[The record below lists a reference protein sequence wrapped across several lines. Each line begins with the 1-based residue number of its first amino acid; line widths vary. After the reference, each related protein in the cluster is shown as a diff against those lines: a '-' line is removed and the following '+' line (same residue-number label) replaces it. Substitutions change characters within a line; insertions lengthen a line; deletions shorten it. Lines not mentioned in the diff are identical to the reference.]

1 MKEQQS
7 SRVLLVLFLG
17 VLMGALDIAIVGPAL
32 PAIRSS
38 FAGTGERSLAWIF
51 SAYVLFNLIGT
62 PVMAKLSDMF
72 GRRLIYA
79 IDIGLFAVGSLIV
92 ATAPAFSF
100 VLIGRAVQ
108 GFGAGGIFPVASA
121 VIGDTF
127 PPERR
132 GSALGLIGAVFGLA
146 FVIGPAL
153 AGLILTIGSWHW
165 LFLINVPI
173 ALIVMAF
180 GLKLLPG
187 RVKRPVERFDWLGMA
202 ALALTLSAF
211 TFALNNIDTAH
222 FGATIVGIRV
232 LPFLI
237 SAIVFGFITARIE
250 RTAANPILPA
260 SLFQS
265 GQLRIGYALT
275 TGAGVG
281 EAAVVFMPLFAIAAL
296 SGLKQG
302 QASFLLLPVVLAMA
316 VASPVSGRLLDR
328 FGSKAVIVSGLA
340 VTTIGIFLL
349 SITAGS
355 LTMFIISGALM
366 GFGLSSLL
374 GAPIRY
380 ITLNEVA
387 QEDRS
392 AAQGVITVFTSAG
405 QLAGAAVIGAV
416 AASGGGSATSYESAF
431 FVVCAASALML
442 VAALGLKRRAAERA
456 SAQI

>member
-1 MKEQQS
+1 MKEQKS
-7 SRVLLVLFLG
+7 SRVLLVLFFG

-62 PVMAKLSDMF
+62 PVMAKLSDIA

-92 ATAPAFSF
+92 ASAPAFSF
-100 VLIGRAVQ
+100 VFIGRAIQ

-153 AGLILTIGSWHW
+153 AGLILSIASWHW

-187 RVKRPVERFDWLGMA
+187 RADRPVERFDWLGMA
-202 ALALTLSAF
+202 ALSLTLSAF
-211 TFALNNIDTAH
+211 TFGLNNIDTAH
-222 FGATIVGIRV
+222 FGSSLVGLRV
-232 LPFLI
+232 LPFLVA
-237 SAIVFGFITARIE
+237 AIVFGFITSQIE
-250 RTAANPILPA
+250 RRAANPILPA

-265 GQLRIGYALT
+265 RQLRIGYALT

-281 EAAVVFMPLFAIAAL
+281 EAAVVFMPLFAVAAL
-296 SGLKQG
+296 AGVKQG
-302 QASFLLLPVVLAMA
+302 QASFLLLPVVIAMA
-316 VASPVSGRLLDR
+316 IASPVSGRLLDR

-340 VTTIGIFLL
+340 VTTVGVFLL

-387 QEDRS
+387 KEDRS

-416 AASGGGSATSYESAF
+416 AASGGGSASSYASAF
-431 FVVCAASALML
+431 LVVCAASAVML
-442 VAALGLKRRAAERA
+442 IAALRLKRRAAERA
-456 SAQI
+456 SAQK